1 MYCRRVPILS
11 PDQGYHAL
19 LLCHG
24 LHAANLHTCTK
35 WRDASDTHTATQT
48 HDVINLWC
56 AAEGQLAELVQ
67 HLQREKRN
75 LDGEN
80 QSLQQVITRLKGDLE
95 ASNSRASQAEQARL
109 EAAEGLRN
117 SLRSQEHQE
126 RLMQQVQEHN
136 LLRESNITLRSV
148 VGTYQMCPTMGLLYS
163 FRHAGHVLQ

>member
-1 MYCRRVPILS
+1 M
-11 PDQGYHAL
+11 H
-19 LLCHG
+19 
-24 LHAANLHTCTK
+24 K
-35 WRDASDTHTATQT
+35 ATQT
-48 HDVINLWC
+48 HDIINLLC

-126 RLMQQVQEHN
+126 RLMQQLQEHN

-148 VGTYQMCPTMGLLYS
+148 VATYQMCPNKGLLYS
-163 FRHAGHVLQ
+163 FKHSGRVLL